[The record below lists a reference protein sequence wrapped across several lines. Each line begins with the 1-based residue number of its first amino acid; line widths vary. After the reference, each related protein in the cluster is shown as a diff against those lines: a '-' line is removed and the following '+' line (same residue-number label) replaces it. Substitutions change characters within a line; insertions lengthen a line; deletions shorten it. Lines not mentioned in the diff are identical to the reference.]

1 MLSLKQSVTQTGL
14 QRLFLHKLQGD
25 HMWSQTSSYLRSW
38 DLTLPHAILN
48 CKIYIKADKKNL
60 FHWISVFERNCIF
73 CLHGLPLLKLREA
86 GPFPGSQLCSLP
98 ALPGTVRLAV
108 PSWEGCG
115 ARACKPLWGRGSWH
129 HRICGSGAAC
139 QATRAPFFFWKKT
152 RFLNTKML
160 H

>member
-1 MLSLKQSVTQTGL
+1 MLPLKQSVTQTGL

-38 DLTLPHAILN
+38 DLTLPHTILN
-48 CKIYIKADKKNL
+48 CKIYIKSDKRNL
-60 FHWISVFERNCIF
+60 FHWISCFI
-73 CLHGLPLLKLREA
+73 LLAWFDIAEIVREV
-86 GPFPGSQLCSLP
+86 GPFPGSQLWSLP
-98 ALPGTVRLAV
+98 ALPATVGLAV

-115 ARACKPLWGRGSWH
+115 ARACKPLWGWGSWH
-129 HRICGSGAAC
+129 HRICGSEAGC